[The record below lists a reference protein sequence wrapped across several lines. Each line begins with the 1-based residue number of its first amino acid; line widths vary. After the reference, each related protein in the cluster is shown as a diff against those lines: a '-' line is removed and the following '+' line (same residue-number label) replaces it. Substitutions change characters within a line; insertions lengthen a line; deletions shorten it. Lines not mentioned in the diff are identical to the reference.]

1 MNVKTISVV
10 YGRKFNLGD
19 YNSMTVEA
27 TAWCDLDEG
36 DDEKVAY
43 DALFAEVKQVVKE
56 QALPVLTS
64 RVSAGIAEI
73 ARSFAGKPVAE
84 GAADN
89 GH

>member
-1 MNVKTISVV
+1 VNIKTISVV

-19 YNSMTVEA
+19 YQSMTIEA

-36 DDEKVAY
+36 DDEKTAY

-56 QALPVLTS
+56 QALPVIKSQPAVDVT
-64 RVSAGIAEI
+64 ET
-73 ARSFAGKPVAE
+73 FAGKPLAKVAS
-84 GAADN
+84 N